1 MRALKRIL
9 FVATWLV
16 VVPTLAYA
24 QASASITGVVR
35 DSSGA
40 VLPGVTVEA
49 ASDVLIEKVRSAVT
63 DGSGQY
69 RIVDLR
75 AGVYSVTFTLTGF
88 STVKR
93 EGVELTGSFTASI
106 NADLRVGTVQE
117 TITVTGET
125 PIVDVQSIRRQVTVS
140 NDVISAMPAARSYAG
155 VMMLI
160 PATTTQAGANLDIQ
174 VTPGMLV
181 FGGAG
186 GRNNEARIQV
196 DGLNTG
202 AAFNGA
208 GVSSYVVDIGNA
220 QEISMT
226 TSGGMGEAEVGGPSF
241 SIVPKTGGNSFKGSV
256 YWSNVTDGM
265 VGDNYTQEL
274 KDRGLT
280 TPGKLYKLWDLN
292 VGIGGPIAKD
302 KVWFFGQFRDEG
314 SHRTVPG
321 LFSNLNLGDP
331 TKWLYAV
338 DQSRP
343 AVQAGSWRNASLR
356 LTVQPT
362 ARNKFNLFWDQQ
374 IPCQGAGYLGTDEGC
389 RQSGEGE
396 IICGA
401 PGSSNPQCGP
411 AGPNVQGPE
420 VGTYLSG
427 YGQRV
432 QQATWSSPINTKLL
446 LEAGFGTYL
455 SQWGGI
461 PQPGSPFYNM
471 VSVTEQCTV
480 ANCAAFGGIP
490 NLIYRSGTY
499 RQNLQ
504 GTFGWRASASYV
516 TGAQSMKFG
525 YQGGYLSDSQFTYT
539 NDQFVSYRLNGG
551 VPNQITQNINSFP
564 FEQRVRYDS
573 FYGQEQWTVGRLT
586 LQGALRFDHAWS
598 YFPEV
603 TVPATRFFT
612 TPVTYERT
620 DGVHSYK
627 DITPRGGAAYDV
639 FGNGKTSLKVNF
651 GRYLQAAQNGLTY
664 GALRPTGR
672 LTTTA
677 TRTWTDNDRDY
688 VPDCDLT
695 NGLAQGPTT
704 TGSVDGCAQISDLGF
719 GQQRFTET
727 LNPELIGG
735 WGVRPGDW
743 QYGVSVQQEVLPRV
757 SVEFGYNRRWLTN
770 FTVTDNLLQAS
781 TDFGQFSVTAPNDS
795 RLPSEAQGRTLSGL
809 YNVNQSVASQN
820 SSEQRLASGYGNY
833 SQKSNGILFNV
844 SARPRNGLVFQ
855 GGFSMGEVRSDY
867 CDVRSALPEQTLI
880 VSQTPSSNPNPTN
893 PWCNTSTSWVSRYT
907 GLGSYTVPKVDVQ
920 FSGTFRSDRGAPLA
934 ANWAITQAGAPA
946 AWTQIQQTLGRSL
959 SNNLSSVTVNLVE
972 PGTFYGDR
980 VNEFDM
986 RIAKILR
993 FGGTRTNIGF
1003 DLYNLLNS
1011 APVLAYNLNY
1021 SPTNTAWLTPTSVL
1035 QPRFWK
1041 FSVQFDF

>member
-1 MRALKRIL
+1 MRVLKGIL
-9 FVATWLV
+9 FVVTCLAI
-16 VVPTLAYA
+16 PTMAFA
-24 QASASITGVVR
+24 QASASITGVVK
-35 DSSGA
+35 DASGA

-49 ASDVLIEKVRSAVT
+49 SSDVLIEKVRSAVT

-75 AGVYSVTFTLTGF
+75 AGVYTVTFSLTGF

-106 NADLRVGTVQE
+106 NADMKVGTVQE

-125 PIVDVQSIRRQVTVS
+125 PIVDVQSVRRQVTVS

-181 FGGAG
+181 FGGSG

-256 YWSNVTDGM
+256 YASNVTSGM
-265 VGDNYTQEL
+265 VGDNYTDEL
-274 KDRGLT
+274 KARGLT
-280 TPGKLYKLWDLN
+280 TPGKLYKLWDYN
-292 VGIGGPIAKD
+292 VGLGGPIAKD
-302 KVWFFGQFRDEG
+302 KVWFFFQFRDEG

-321 LFSNLNLGDP
+321 LFANANMGDP
-331 TKWLYAV
+331 NKWTYAV

-343 AVQAGSWRNASLR
+343 AVTAGSWRNASIR
-356 LTVQPT
+356 LTVQPS
-362 ARNKFNLFWDQQ
+362 ARNKFNIFWDQQ
-374 IPCQGAGYLGTDEGC
+374 IPCQGAGYLGSDEGC
-389 RQSGEGE
+389 RQSGDNEL
-396 IICGA
+396 ICGA
-401 PGSSNPQCGP
+401 PGASNPPCGP
-411 AGPNVQGPE
+411 AGPNVNGPE

-432 QQATWSSPINTKLL
+432 QQATWSSPINNKLL

-461 PQPGSPFYNM
+461 PQPGSPFYDL
-471 VSVTEQCTV
+471 VGVTEQCTI
-480 ANCAAFGGIP
+480 ANCSAFGGIP

-504 GTFGWRASASYV
+504 GTFGWRGSAAYV
-516 TGAQSMKFG
+516 TGAHNMKFG
-525 YQGGYLSDSQFTYT
+525 YQGGYLLDNQYTYT
-539 NDQFVSYRLNGG
+539 NSSFTSYRFNGG
-551 VPNQITQNINSFP
+551 IPNQITENINSFP
-564 FEQRVRYDS
+564 QQQRVRYDS
-573 FYGQEQWTVGRLT
+573 FYGQEQWTIGRMT
-586 LQGALRFDHAWS
+586 LQGALRYDRAWS
-598 YFPEV
+598 YYPEV
-603 TVPATRFFT
+603 TIDPQPFFAGT
-612 TPVTYERT
+612 TFARA
-620 DGVHSYK
+620 DGVHSYN
-627 DITPRGGAAYDV
+627 DISPRGGLAYDV
-639 FGNGKTSLKVNF
+639 FGNGKTSLKVNV
-651 GRYLQAAQNGLTY
+651 GKYLQAAQNGLAY

-672 LTTTA
+672 LTTMA
-677 TRTWTDNDRDY
+677 TRTWTDRNNNY
-688 VPDCDLT
+688 KPDCDLT
-695 NGLAQGPTT
+695 NPQEQSSTT
-704 TGSVDGCAQISDLGF
+704 DFCARINDLGF

-727 LNPELIGG
+727 LADELISGY
-735 WGVRPGDW
+735 GVRPGDW

-757 SVEFGYNRRWLTN
+757 SVEVGYNRRWLTN
-770 FTVTDNLLQAS
+770 FTVTDNLLQPAS
-781 TDFGQFSVTAPNDS
+781 EFGQFAITAPTDS
-795 RLPSEAQGRTLSGL
+795 RLPSEAQGRTISGL
-809 YNVNQSVASQN
+809 YNANPGVASLN
-820 SSEQRLASGYGNY
+820 NSEQRLADGYGTY

-844 SARPRNGLVFQ
+844 SARPRNGLLFQ
-855 GGFSMGEVRSDY
+855 GGMGTGEVRSDY
-867 CDVRSALPEQTLI
+867 CDVRSALPEQTLL
-880 VSQTPSSNPNPTN
+880 VSQTPTSNPNPTN
-893 PWCNTSTSWVSRYT
+893 PWCNTSTSWVTRFT
-907 GLGSYTVPKVDVQ
+907 GLGSYTVPKIDVL

-934 ANWAITQAGAPA
+934 ANFAITAAGAPA
-946 AWTQIQQTLGRSL
+946 QWAQIQQTLGRPL
-959 SNNLSSVTVNLVE
+959 SNNLTSVTVNLIE
-972 PGTFYGDR
+972 PGTLYGDR
-980 VNEFDM
+980 VNEFDI
-986 RIAKILR
+986 RLAKILR